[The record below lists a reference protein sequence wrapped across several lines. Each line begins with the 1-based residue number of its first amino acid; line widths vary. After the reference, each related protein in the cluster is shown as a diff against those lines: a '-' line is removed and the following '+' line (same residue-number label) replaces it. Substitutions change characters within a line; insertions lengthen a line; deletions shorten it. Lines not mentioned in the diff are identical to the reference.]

1 MADIS
6 PLNIRTYEQ
15 TLRALAQQ
23 TEARLRPWCMERGV
37 GSSMH
42 LWVRIGL
49 QTVAQKTNGTR
60 TATPNTAT
68 VMTRRQST
76 PTTWHTADTV
86 EPESVAMVLTDPT
99 SSIATAMANAIRRKY
114 DSLII
119 AAALGATLDEAGNST
134 AYDDTNQT
142 LGGATQA
149 FDFAFITSVQEKF
162 MSNEIFP
169 DEEKVMVI
177 RPNAAKKLLAMAQA
191 TSSDYVNAKALA
203 DNGFVSKWM
212 GFTWIVSNLLPNVTG
227 LQYHYLAMTR
237 RAVGLQVLKDTWA
250 RVAEDPTYSF
260 DTRIYAAFSAG
271 AVRVEDAHVV
281 KLHVLES

>member
-42 LWVRIGL
+42 LWDRIGL

-162 MSNEIFP
+162 MSNE
-169 DEEKVMVI
+169 
-177 RPNAAKKLLAMAQA
+177 
-191 TSSDYVNAKALA
+191 TS
-203 DNGFVSKWM
+203 
-212 GFTWIVSNLLPNVTG
+212 P
-227 LQYHYLAMTR
+227 TR
-237 RAVGLQVLKDTWA
+237 RRSWSSAPTRRRSSSRWRRRPA
-250 RVAEDPTYSF
+250 RT
-260 DTRIYAAFSAG
+260 T
-271 AVRVEDAHVV
+271 
-281 KLHVLES
+281 

>member
-6 PLNIRTYEQ
+6 PINIRTYEQ

-23 TEARLRPWCMERGV
+23 SESRLRPWCMERGV

-42 LWVRIGL
+42 LWDRIGL
-49 QTVAQKTNGTR
+49 QSVAQKTNGTR

-68 VMTRRQST
+68 VLTRRQST
-76 PTTWHTADTV
+76 PTTWHTSDTV

-99 SSIATAMANAIRRKY
+99 SSIAQAMANAVRRKF

-119 AAALGATLDEAGNST
+119 SAALGATLDEAGNST

-162 MSNEIFP
+162 MANEIFP
-169 DEEKVMVI
+169 DEEKVMIV

-203 DNGFVSKWM
+203 DNGFVNKWM
-212 GFTWIVSNLLPNVTG
+212 GFTWLVSNLLPNVTG
-227 LQYHYLAMTR
+227 LQYHYVAMTR
-237 RAVGLQVLKDTWA
+237 RAVGLQVTKDLWA

-260 DTRIYAAFSAG
+260 DTRIYAAFTAG

>member
-6 PLNIRTYEQ
+6 PLNIRTYEA
-15 TLRALAQQ
+15 TLRHLAQQ
-23 TEARLRPWCMERGV
+23 GESRLRNWCMERMGRPEL
-37 GSSMH
+37 H
-42 LWVRIGL
+42 LWDTIGL

-60 TATPNTAT
+60 TASPNTAT
-68 VMTRRQST
+68 PFARRQST
-76 PTTWHTADTV
+76 PTTWHTSDTV

-99 SSIATAMANAIRRKY
+99 SSISMAMGNAIRRKF
-114 DSLII
+114 DDLII
-119 AAALGATLDEAGNST
+119 TAALGATLDEAGAST
-134 AYDDTNQT
+134 AYNDTDFK

-169 DEEKVMVI
+169 EEEKVMIV
-177 RPNAAKKLLAMAQA
+177 RPNGAKKLLALAQA

-203 DNGFVSKWM
+203 STGFVDKWM
-212 GFTWIVSNLLPNVTG
+212 GFTWVVSNLLPNVTG
-227 LQYHYLAMTR
+227 LQYNYIAMTR
-237 RAVGLQVLKDTWA
+237 RAIGLHITKDIWT
-250 RVAEDPTYSF
+250 RVAEDPTQSF
-260 DTRIYAAFSAG
+260 DTRIYAAFTAG